1 MTLDKNTL
9 LHNRYRIIEILGQ
22 GGMGSVYRAV
32 DENLG
37 VEIAL
42 KENLFTT
49 DEYARQFRLEAVI
62 LANLRH
68 PNLPRV
74 SDHIVLG
81 DQGQYLVMDF
91 IEGEDLRFRMER
103 LGMLTEDDTVHI
115 GAAIC
120 DALTYLHSRKPPIL
134 HRDIKPGNV
143 KITPDGHIFLVDFG
157 LAKIYQSASQATTT
171 GARAMTPGY
180 SPPEQYG
187 TARTDPRTDVYSLGA
202 TLYAALS
209 GVIPEDGLARAM
221 DNAQLTPLR
230 KRNSKVSRRL
240 AAAIE
245 KAMAVDPSDRFQNS
259 EDLKK
264 ALLSA
269 KSKTQQLAGNYVVAP
284 PPPEAFSQKD
294 MSEVASSTDTDNN
307 KENNVGKVIVPPV
320 QKHEN
325 QPFVSPLKKQK
336 ERERKRRFATIRFMF
351 LLLFLLIAGV
361 LYFAPGLV
369 PPNVRAMIPPNLREL
384 IPFPLVVVNTA
395 TTTPSVTPSP
405 LPTETL
411 TVTSTSTPIPP
422 TSTPTRTFTPT
433 KIALPSATVTEA
445 VQPTATS
452 TSLVVPILP
461 LTSVAGED
469 DQIAY
474 ASSRNG
480 MPQIYLID
488 LSSEVVVQI
497 TDMPE
502 GACQPSWSPDGM
514 RLVFISP
521 CKGMDDIYHNTGLY
535 IINADGTGL
544 RSIDTVPGGDFDP
557 AWSPDGKTIAFTSL
571 RTNKMEI
578 FTVSLDNLS
587 SPTQIT
593 KGGQAVDSRQPAW
606 SPDGSQ
612 IVYTVKRVGVYQ
624 IWLMGKNGADPIQIV
639 RSGLAFNDYLPIW
652 SRNTDTI
659 LFNQR
664 CATKFCV
671 PYLMSI
677 SASDRTVL
685 QAKRFNVNVVT
696 IENIDFSPDGKFITY
711 EGGETGE
718 NIDIFYMDATGSNRI
733 RITSDPSFDFH
744 PDWRPVLVP

>member
-1 MTLDKNTL
+1 MTLEKNVL

-49 DEYARQFRLEAVI
+49 DEYSRQFRLEAVI

-91 IEGEDLRFRMER
+91 IDGEDLRNRMER
-103 LGMLTEDDTVHI
+103 LGILTEDDAVHI

-187 TARTDPRTDVYSLGA
+187 TARTDLRTDIYSLGA
-202 TLYAALS
+202 TLYAALT
-209 GVIPEDGLARAM
+209 GIIPEDGLARAM

-245 KAMAVDPSDRFQNS
+245 NAMAIDPSDRFQNAD
-259 EDLKK
+259 EFKK
-264 ALLSA
+264 ALLGS
-269 KSKTQQLAGNYVVAP
+269 KSITQQIPGSYTVEP
-284 PPPEAFSQKD
+284 PPADYFSSNKDLSEATTA
-294 MSEVASSTDTDNN
+294 SEKSPTPPSTPLTQD
-307 KENNVGKVIVPPV
+307 
-320 QKHEN
+320 

-336 ERERKRRFATIRFMF
+336 ERERKRRFAMIRFVF
-351 LLLFLLIAGV
+351 LLLFLLLASV
-361 LYFAPGLV
+361 PFFAPDVL
-369 PPNVRAMIPPNLREL
+369 PANVRGMISFLL
-384 IPFPLVVVNTA
+384 STNTP
-395 TTTPSVTPSP
+395 TPSITPSP
-405 LPTETL
+405 LPTQTL
-411 TVTSTSTPIPP
+411 TQTPTSIPP
-422 TSTPTRTFTPT
+422 TITFTPT
-433 KIALPSATVTEA
+433 KLVQLSATSPA
-445 VQPTATS
+445 GGPS
-452 TSLVVPILP
+452 VVPGSTPIISTTP
-461 LTSVAGED
+461 IGGGYG
-469 DQIAY
+469 QIAY
-474 ASSRNG
+474 ASNRDGVS
-480 MPQIYLID
+480 QIYLLDI
-488 LSSEVVVQI
+488 SSASEVKI

-521 CKGMDDIYHNTGLY
+521 CGGMDEFYYNAGLY
-535 IINADGTGL
+535 IINADGSGL
-544 RSIDTVPGGDFDP
+544 TPIETVPGGDFDP
-557 AWSPDGKTIAFTSL
+557 AWSPDGKSIAFASL
-571 RTNKMEI
+571 RTSQMEI
-578 FTVSLDNLS
+578 FVVQLDNLS
-587 SPTQIT
+587 IPVQIT
-593 KGGQAVDSRQPAW
+593 KGGLRVESRQPAW
-606 SPDGSQ
+606 SREGSQ
-612 IVYTVKRVGVYQ
+612 IAYTVKRVGVYQ
-624 IWLMGKNGADPIQIV
+624 IWLMDANGANQIQIV
-639 RSGLAFNDYLPIW
+639 RSGLAFSDYLPVW
-652 SRNTDTI
+652 SQNNDLI

-664 CATKFCV
+664 CATKFCS

-677 SASDRTVL
+677 SATDRTVTSG
-685 QAKRFNVNVVT
+685 KRLEINVIT
-696 IENIDFSPDGKFITY
+696 IENADFSPDGTLLVY
-711 EGGETGE
+711 EGGETG
-718 NIDIFYMDATGSNRI
+718 NNDIFYTDITGKNRT
-733 RITSDPSFDFH
+733 RVTTDSSLDFQ
-744 PDWRPVLVP
+744 PTWRPAQTTP